1 MVLIAINPF
10 AKIVI
15 KIEIPI
21 FHSSILIDIKFL

>member
-15 KIEIPI
+15 KIEISKYL
-21 FHSSILIDIKFL
+21 SSILIDIKFL